1 MNRGWYLRLAVVV
14 VSAAL
19 GFLAL
24 WPSLGQWVSVPQ
36 PVSEAFEGRISP
48 GLDIKGGLRLMYE
61 VEVEEY
67 IGERR
72 DRFAEQLLRQCG
84 VLVGLVS
91 EDELESLN
99 GDDLAS
105 KLKEIQ
111 QRCKVDK
118 IDRTQLKRWIRVE
131 LPDASDNGKFT
142 KAWLN
147 ENFKKDL
154 RVTKGAGTQEIELAV
169 REDQL
174 DELTKNA
181 VAQAVRTIG
190 DRIDTLGL
198 KEATV
203 IGRESDII
211 VEVPGAGESSFERI
225 KSIISRT
232 ARLEFKIADDE
243 SNTNLA
249 AIFGTPPEG
258 LEIRSGAQPFLAALG
273 DEGRELLLGYINTLT
288 VPDDR
293 ELAVGRFEGDGTEV
307 GWRSYYLHRLA
318 GATGEDLEDAAVGF
332 DSQTSTPLVT
342 FAMNRKGSQRMGD
355 LTGANV
361 GKRMAVVL
369 DDRVESAPTIQ
380 SQISSNGQIT
390 LGSFLERQQLLDEA
404 NDLAVVLQAGAL
416 PAPLS
421 PANEQLIGPTLGRD
435 AVAKGA
441 KAAVIGVIAVLLF
454 MILYYQVA
462 GLVSA
467 VMVALN
473 LLLLLGIMAAL
484 EATLTLPGVAA
495 IALTVGMAVDANVLI
510 IERIREELR
519 LGKSPRS
526 AVEQGFGRAYSSVF
540 DSQLT
545 TAIAGIVLLQ
555 FGTGPI
561 KGFATMLLIGI
572 ATSLFTGTFCS
583 KVFFDWIVGALG
595 VKRLR
600 VG

>member
-1 MNRGWYLRLAVVV
+1 MDRGWFLRLAVVI
-14 VSAAL
+14 VSATL
-19 GFLAL
+19 GFMAL
-24 WPSLGQWVSVPQ
+24 WPSLGQWVSVPEQ
-36 PVSEAFEGRISP
+36 VSEAFEGRISP
-48 GLDIKGGLRLMYE
+48 GLDIKGGLRLVYE
-61 VEVEEY
+61 VEVDEY
-67 IGERR
+67 IRDRR
-72 DRFAEQLLRQCG
+72 DRLAQQMLRNCG
-84 VLVGLVS
+84 VLVGLV
-91 EDELESLN
+91 DE
-99 GDDLAS
+99 GDVDDVTRE
-105 KLKEIQ
+105 KLVEVKK
-111 QRCKVDK
+111 RCNVSNVDGAGG
-118 IDRTQLKRWIRVE
+118 RRGIRVE
-131 LPDASDNGKFT
+131 LTDSSDNGKFT

-147 ENFKKDL
+147 ENFKRDL
-154 RVTKGAGTQEIELAV
+154 RISKGAGTQQIEMTM

-174 DELTKNA
+174 GTLRDNA
-181 VAQAVRTIG
+181 VRQAVRTIT

-198 KEATV
+198 REATV
-203 IGRESDII
+203 MGRDADII
-211 VEVPGAGESSFERI
+211 VEVPGADESSFERI
-225 KSIISRT
+225 KAIISRT
-232 ARLEFKIADDE
+232 ARLEFKIVDDE
-243 SNTNLA
+243 SNSSLVPTL
-249 AIFGTPPEG
+249 GSPPPG
-258 LEIRSGAQPFLAALG
+258 IDIRNGAQPYLAALG
-273 DEGRELLLGYINTLT
+273 NDGRALLVDYISTLT
-288 VPDDR
+288 VPEDH
-293 ELAVGRFEGDGTEV
+293 ELAMGRFEGDGTEV
-307 GWRSYYLHRLA
+307 GWRSYYLYSLA
-318 GATGEDLEDAAVGF
+318 EASGEDLEDADVGF
-332 DSQTSTPLVT
+332 DGQTNSPLVT
-342 FAMNRKGSQRMGD
+342 FAMNRRGADRMGD
-355 LTGANV
+355 LTGRNV

-390 LGSFLERQQLLDEA
+390 LGSYLDRQQLLAEA
-404 NDLAVVLQAGAL
+404 KDLAVVLQAGAL
-416 PAPLS
+416 PAPLR

-441 KAAVIGVIAVLLF
+441 KAALIGVVAVLLF
-454 MILYYQVA
+454 MIFYYEVA

-467 VMVALN
+467 FMVALN

-545 TAIAGIVLLQ
+545 TAIAGVVLLQ

-583 KVFFDWIVGALG
+583 KVFFDWIVGGLG